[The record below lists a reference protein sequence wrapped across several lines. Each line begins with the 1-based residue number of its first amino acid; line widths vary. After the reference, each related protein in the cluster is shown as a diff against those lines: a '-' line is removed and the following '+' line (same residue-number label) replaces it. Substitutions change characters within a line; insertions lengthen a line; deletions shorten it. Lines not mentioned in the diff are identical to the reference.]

1 MAAKIVPIPT
11 HIVDSGDDLSYFN
24 FVNSEDYKIGDISR
38 SGNNMLISNIRLTR
52 IRTVLEETSYRL
64 TDILTSDNI
73 NLNSY
78 YRSSKTAP
86 HGMGEM
92 AGYNHLAQPPTYF
105 AADFTTKTLDVEEDG
120 ANWKVTCPTELR
132 RGERPPAYGG
142 YVASWSG
149 IKIVAKLY
157 AKPSSAPPL
166 EEDLLQTV
174 TVTGV
179 NVTRMFSSAI
189 NNLVIPVD
197 NVSDDYWLYI
207 NAYYTY
213 LTSDLS
219 IGDSIRAVLTTTR
232 IYDYSLISSGTLVR
246 PFVQAQTYS
255 FSVKNNAPE
264 TSNSKSYIGQFRVKF
279 TYYFST
285 DATSLSNSYALS
297 SYDVSVSPQQT
308 KSVTCTFDPQVTDVD
323 ELRAMSITVY
333 YLKNSSWVEFASRT
347 WS

>member
-1 MAAKIVPIPT
+1 MAAKTVPIPQ
-11 HIVDSGDDLSYFN
+11 HIIDSSDDLSYFN
-24 FVNSEDYKIGDISR
+24 LVNYVTYRIGDITR

-52 IRTVLEETSYRL
+52 LRTVLEETSYNL
-64 TDILTSDNI
+64 STILTSDNI

-92 AGYNHLAQPPTYF
+92 AGYNHLAKPSTYF
-105 AADFTTKTLDVEEDG
+105 AAKFTTKTLNIEEDG

-142 YVASWSG
+142 YVASWYG

-179 NVTRMFSSAI
+179 NVARMFSSTI
-189 NNLVIPVD
+189 NNLSIPVD
-197 NVSDDYWLYI
+197 NVSDDYWLRI
-207 NAYYTY
+207 SAYYTY

-219 IGDSIRAVLTTTR
+219 IGDSIYATLTTIQR
-232 IYDYSLISSGTLVR
+232 YPFDIISVGTILA
-246 PFVQAQTYS
+246 PLLSDQYTFQ
-255 FSVKNNAPE
+255 VKNDIPDYG
-264 TSNSKSYIGQFRVKF
+264 NSERYIGQFRVKF
-279 TYYFST
+279 TYYYGTDST
-285 DATSLSNSYALS
+285 ELSNLYGLS
-297 SYDVSVSPQQT
+297 GYSETVDPAET
-308 KSVTCTFDPQVTDVD
+308 KYIAVTFSAAIEAWDTS
-323 ELRAMSITVY
+323 RGYSITLY
-333 YLKNSSWVEFASRT
+333 YRDGSTWVQFGSRT
-347 WS
+347 WT